1 MFSHKNEIA
10 NSTEMLRVKV
20 FSPSKVYFED
30 SAISVSAVN
39 DTGEFDVLPS
49 HHNFITLL
57 NPCNIVISLPNNKKK
72 IIEIN
77 NGVMH
82 VKMDIMTVFL
92 DI

>member
-1 MFSHKNEIA
+1 MFLHNKEAPI
-10 NSTEMLRVKV
+10 STAAMHVKV
-20 FSPSKVYFED
+20 FSPAKVYFD
-30 SAISVSAVN
+30 DAAVSVSAVN

-57 NPCNIVISLPNNKKK
+57 NPCNIVITLPNNEKE

-82 VKMDIMTVFL
+82 VKTDIMTVFL